1 MHLAVI
7 RVSGVEFDPDGF
19 ADKHG
24 FAPDVSWRAGQP
36 DPVGRVHPHSG
47 FNLTIADE
55 ASLAQS
61 VAKVRKW
68 VVQHKLALQTL
79 ETWGGTAVLDL
90 ALIVDGSDQSTSS
103 VAFSES
109 DLALFVESNLAL
121 CVSAY
126 PAQDDN

>member
-19 ADKHG
+19 AREHG
-24 FAPDVSWRAGQP
+24 LAPELSWRAGQP
-36 DPVGRVHPHSG
+36 DPVGQVHAHSG
-47 FNLTIADE
+47 FNLTVADE
-55 ASLAQS
+55 PSVTQS
-61 VAKVRKW
+61 VAKVRQW
-68 VVQHKLALQTL
+68 VHQHRLALQTL
-79 ETWGGTAVLDL
+79 ETWGGTAVLDV
-90 ALIVDGSDQSTSS
+90 ALTVGASDQFTSS

-126 PAQDDN
+126 PAQDEN